1 MTDKTTSQPTTEI
14 ERKFLVV
21 SNTWRDAVTKST
33 RIEQGYLSADR
44 ERAVRVRVK
53 GERAFLTIKG
63 GAKAGGIERL
73 EFEYEVPVEDAATMI
88 AELCLPGTIKKVR
101 HLVEVEGHTFE
112 VDVFEGDNAGLIIA
126 ELELTSVDQ
135 PFPRP
140 GWLGEEV
147 SHDARYLNAR
157 LAKQPYN
164 TW

>member
-88 AELCLPGTIKKVR
+88 AELCQPGTIKKVR

>member
-1 MTDKTTSQPTTEI
+1 MTNPTPPSSPTEI
-14 ERKFLVV
+14 ERKFLVT
-21 SNTWRDAVTKST
+21 SDTWREAIKKST

-73 EFEYEVPVEDAATMI
+73 EFEYEIPVADAEKMI
-88 AELCLPGTIKKVR
+88 AELCQPGTIQKVR

-112 VDVFEGDNAGLIIA
+112 VDVFEGANAGLIVA
-126 ELELTSVDQ
+126 ELELESIEQ
-135 PFPRP
+135 SFPRP
-140 GWLGEEV
+140 AWLGEEV
-147 SHDARYLNAR
+147 SHDTRYLNAR
-157 LAKQPYN
+157 LATQPYS